1 MAGRRHSRG
10 RACRYVREEEEVEG
24 EEAWCGLDGVC
35 EEARAVWPL
44 VDTADAWL
52 SKWMWV

>member
-1 MAGRRHSRG
+1 
-10 RACRYVREEEEVEG
+10 VREEEEVEG